1 MTDIVRFTEDDQLP
15 ATADDLIAG
24 LQRVTS
30 AMQSVAGGVPY
41 LRLLRSG
48 VFAYGPENVEPE
60 PESIWAINP
69 YSITHGFACWGD
81 GELLG
86 ERMVP
91 FNQTPPNRGE
101 LPDYG
106 FEWDQ
111 QFGMQLQCVT
121 GEDKDTVVLYRGTST
136 GLRNASKK
144 LIDQIIAQAQRDPQH
159 LVPAVRLEVDS
170 YHHKKYGEIYFPV
183 LDIHDWLSIETGE
196 AAENDDPIVVEDDDP
211 VFDADEA
218 PAVQEQ
224 EAAQEAAQE
233 QASPTRHR
241 RQRRRTTLGNN
252 TAATSRS
259 AQRATSGTRRRRQAG

>member
-1 MTDIVRFTEDDQLP
+1 MTDIVKFTEGDDQLL
-15 ATADDLIAG
+15 ATTDDLIAG

-30 AMQSVAGGVPY
+30 GMQAAAGGMPY

-144 LIDQIIAQAQRDPQH
+144 LIDQIIAQAQTDSKH
-159 LVPAVRLEVDS
+159 IVPAVQLEVDS

-183 LDIHDWLSIETGE
+183 LTIREWLCFETGE
-196 AAENDDPIVVEDDDP
+196 AAEELDP
-211 VFDADEA
+211 VIIEDETLETQA
-218 PAVQEQ
+218 QEQ
-224 EAAQEAAQE
+224 EPEQGQEHL
-233 QASPTRHR
+233 TRHKR
-241 RQRRRTTLGNN
+241 VRRRSNRDDSSNG
-252 TAATSRS
+252 TSRS
-259 AQRATSGTRRRRQAG
+259 AQRATTGTRRRRKAS